1 MLFRSEVLTAT
12 DKLRTEFIT
21 NVAAELDG
29 PVEAITSLANRMQGL
44 QSQTTVREIM
54 AAANVLKTLIEDV
67 RDLSSMEAGQQTL
80 RLDSF
85 DIRDVVN
92 RVVIMTR
99 EATKRAGINIAVEC
113 PDGIGWMVGDA
124 VRIKQTLFH
133 VISGALKVLDGD
145 TLALAVQRADGDK
158 VVFSVRHKAKDGAQA
173 PGLGVY
179 LAQRIAELHGGAL
192 DIKHDGAESLISCRL
207 PAGSGQRAA
216 ARH

>member
-1 MLFRSEVLTAT
+1 M
-12 DKLRTEFIT
+12 
-21 NVAAELDG
+21 
-29 PVEAITSLANRMQGL
+29 EAITSLAGRMQGL

-67 RDLSSMEAGQQTL
+67 RDLSGMEAGQQTL

-99 EATKRAGINIAVEC
+99 EATKRAGINITVQC
-113 PDGIGWMVGDA
+113 PDNVGWMVGDA

-133 VISGALKVLDGD
+133 VVSGALKVLDGD
-145 TLALAVQRADGDK
+145 TLALAVQRTDADD
-158 VVFSVRHKAKDGAQA
+158 VVFSVRHKAKGGAQA

-192 DIKHDGAESLISCRL
+192 DIAHDGDESLISCRL
-207 PAGSGQRAA
+207 PSGGGRERAA
-216 ARH
+216 ARQ